1 MLRRPAISISC
12 DKRSLMVVVSSRS
25 TKARRPLS
33 LTLVITR
40 SAIVVR
46 RRRFPYR
53 STESRSRWSSFRMG
67 AKLHG
72 FQAMTDL
79 RAERAVVEEIERE
92 VRTALDTAMDGA
104 ARISEF
110 TVDTAPLEARRPL
123 TTEQREVA
131 VALNTLSDVLGRRA
145 SEACAARESSW
156 LGLSDAANIVS
167 NETGRLG
174 LPQLFR
180 HLDEHEGKG
189 EEE

>member
-1 MLRRPAISISC
+1 
-12 DKRSLMVVVSSRS
+12 
-25 TKARRPLS
+25 
-33 LTLVITR
+33 
-40 SAIVVR
+40 
-46 RRRFPYR
+46 
-53 STESRSRWSSFRMG
+53 
-67 AKLHG
+67 
-72 FQAMTDL
+72 MTDL

-110 TVDTAPLEARRPL
+110 TVDTPPLEARRPL

-131 VALNTLSDVLGRRA
+131 VALNTLSDVLGRQA
-145 SEACAARESSW
+145 SEACAAREPRW

-180 HLDEHEGKG
+180 HLDEHEGEDK
-189 EEE
+189 